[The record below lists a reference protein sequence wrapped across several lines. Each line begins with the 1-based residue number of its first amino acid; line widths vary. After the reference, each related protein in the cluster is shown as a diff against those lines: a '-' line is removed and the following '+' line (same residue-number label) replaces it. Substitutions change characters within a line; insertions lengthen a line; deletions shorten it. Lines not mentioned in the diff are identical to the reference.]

1 MGIFKQ
7 TAYESGKDKKVIR
20 DAMVYNIWLAGLGAY
35 AKSADEVNQL
45 SDKGKSLFDEL
56 VERGHAVESKTK
68 ERVHTAR
75 NQTSVAIEE
84 RVHQMVQKFIGIDNE
99 RLNRVDNKI
108 DQLTA
113 SIESLLERQQTA
125 KPEQA
130 KAIAKPTTAKAP
142 AAQGK
147 KSGVARRKSAKTTET
162 AVKKDTAVKKEVV
175 SEKPR
180 MAEPVK
186 NETAAKP
193 VAEKMEVKPASEK
206 A

>member
-7 TAYESGKDKKVIR
+7 TADESGKEKKLVR

-75 NQTSVAIEE
+75 NQTSIAIEE

-99 RLNRVDNKI
+99 RLNRVDDKI

-113 SIESLLERQQTA
+113 NIEALLVRQQEG
-125 KPEQA
+125 KPA
-130 KAIAKPTTAKAP
+130 KAVGKSATAKAP
-142 AAQGK
+142 VARGK
-147 KSGVARRKSAKTTET
+147 KPGVARRKPAKVAET
-162 AVKKDTAVKKEVV
+162 VVKKEII
-175 SEKPR
+175 SEKPIV
-180 MAEPVK
+180 AEPVK
-186 NETAAKP
+186 HEAVAKP
-193 VAEKMEVKPASEK
+193 VVKPIAEKTEVKPAPEK

>member
-7 TAYESGKDKKVIR
+7 TADESGKDKKLVH

-45 SDKGKSLFDEL
+45 SGKGKSLFDEL

-99 RLNRVDNKI
+99 RLNRVDDKI

-113 SIESLLERQQTA
+113 NIEALLVRQQEA
-125 KPEQA
+125 KPAPA
-130 KAIAKPTTAKAP
+130 KAVEKATTAKAP
-142 AAQGK
+142 AK
-147 KSGVARRKSAKTTET
+147 KPAVARRKPAKTAATD
-162 AVKKDTAVKKEVV
+162 VKKESAVKKEIV
-175 SEKPR
+175 SEKPAV
-180 MAEPVK
+180 AEPVK
-186 NETAAKP
+186 PDTVAKP
-193 VAEKMEVKPASEK
+193 VAEKTEVKPAPEE